1 MIITRPGGYEGRKE
15 TKMKAII
22 KNIASENINDDRV
35 SFAQTIDFSELFDHI
50 KVFTGVTCNF
60 NQPEISA
67 IRGNIYISFT
77 SENIAEQTGPFSAI
91 FKNCYFYSFNN
102 GVNRN
107 RETNEL
113 GYWVSVDIMYEHKDG
128 GSNGMDVIHAS
139 YTERTGWVFR
149 DAGN

>member
-1 MIITRPGGYEGRKE
+1 
-15 TKMKAII
+15 MKAII
-22 KNIASENINDDRV
+22 KNIASETINDDRV

-50 KVFTGVTCNF
+50 KVFTDVNCNF

-77 SENIAEQTGPFSAI
+77 SENIAKQTGPFAAI
-91 FKNCYFYSFNN
+91 LKNCYFYSFSN

-128 GSNGMDVIHAS
+128 GSNGMDVVHAS

-149 DAGN
+149 DAGNQGQKGGSST

>member
-1 MIITRPGGYEGRKE
+1 
-15 TKMKAII
+15 MKAII
-22 KNIASENINDDRV
+22 KNIASETINDDRV

-50 KVFTGVTCNF
+50 KVFTDVNCNF

-77 SENIAEQTGPFSAI
+77 SENIAKQTGPFAAI
-91 FKNCYFYSFNN
+91 LKNCYFYSFSN

-113 GYWVSVDIMYEHKDG
+113 GY
-128 GSNGMDVIHAS
+128 
-139 YTERTGWVFR
+139 
-149 DAGN
+149 